1 MPIDLY
7 IGGITHATGH
17 LIYFRFFTKFL
28 KDIGWADCEEPATR
42 LFNHGMVMDSHGEV
56 MSKSKG
62 NVVSPITLME
72 QRGTDVT
79 RLAMFFT
86 APSEKEVLWS
96 SDSITGVEKFV
107 LNRMMPIV
115 KDYRGSRFDLKR
127 YFKLESLDE
136 YERSIYVKLNQ
147 TVKRVAESYDR
158 LQFNAAIA
166 AVMELTRDYDS
177 SKITNDELNDQI
189 ILKSV
194 QMIAPMAP
202 HIAEEIWEM
211 AGFRQSIFK
220 SGWPEHDPAAVV
232 GDTIEIAVQVN
243 GKLRDSIVVPAGADQ
258 AQVETAAME
267 SSKVRGFTDGKEI
280 LKKIYVAGRL
290 LNIVVKG

>member
-1 MPIDLY
+1 
-7 IGGITHATGH
+7 
-17 LIYFRFFTKFL
+17 
-28 KDIGWADCEEPATR
+28 
-42 LFNHGMVMDSHGEV
+42 
-56 MSKSKG
+56 
-62 NVVSPITLME
+62 
-72 QRGTDVT
+72 
-79 RLAMFFT
+79 MFFT